1 MIDHKHLIIRAEV
14 KNPFVDPQTTKDWL
28 ERLVSAIN
36 MKITTKLV
44 AKLISEAIKKEK
56 VKKEN
61 LPKSS
66 GKLIDLKKNLEAL
79 IQLKN
84 ELSLAKFSEKTATTE
99 IEFADL
105 AKFTKEYDLIKSKG
119 VTLEKKIDDEI
130 ASLKTRISLAQNKIK
145 DLMGFPQSI
154 KNNEK

>member
-1 MIDHKHLIIRAEV
+1 
-14 KNPFVDPQTTKDWL
+14 
-28 ERLVSAIN
+28 